1 MKSHI
6 ATDKAELLHS
16 KRNNQKQQRGCFVVP
31 KAKEKIL
38 EVTEAELCEYL
49 NLSGRRIRTLATES
63 VVVKTKAGRYDLKK
77 SVSGYVDFIKDTK
90 KEEKQGIDKVKLARE
105 AEGLMHDKLKKR
117 KTELQ
122 VMQLEKTMLLTE
134 DVIDMW
140 SDFATM
146 VKSKLLNIPTK
157 LAPQLTGIDD
167 VNIIKKAISTEVSE
181 ALNEIADFDINKF
194 ESEIAFDDESG
205 EDNSNNNIDR

>member
-1 MKSHI
+1 M
-6 ATDKAELLHS
+6 
-16 KRNNQKQQRGCFVVP
+16 P

-140 SDFATM
+140 TDFATM

-157 LAPQLTGIDD
+157 LAPQLIGIDD
-167 VNIIKKAISTEVSE
+167 VNIIKKAIATEVSE